1 MRAEDLRLE
10 DLVTFSEGIVSLH
23 GRRLVLHD
31 IHAMAQLRKDL
42 VETIGGQQTRRILTR
57 FGFYWGEAD
66 AAAMQRIV
74 QWRNVA
80 EWMRAGPQLHRL
92 QGVANVEIKSFNLR
106 DYGEFHIEVHWHE
119 SAEAEE
125 QLIELGETAAGG
137 CWITLGYASG
147 YASYCLGSPVYFK
160 ETSCRGRGDK
170 HCIAVGK
177 DSKTWGEDAEVLS
190 LDYQGD
196 DIKGK
201 IDEMATELR
210 KKTLELARQRKKL
223 KRVNPIAGPNTAET
237 RSKSF
242 QQVLD
247 SARRVARFDS
257 SVLITG
263 ESGVGKEVVARFV
276 HENSPR
282 SRKAFVAINCGA
294 LPETLLESE
303 LFGHKA
309 GSFTGAIRDRAGLFE
324 QASGGTILLDEIG
337 DVTPAL
343 QVTLLRV
350 LQEKKIRRV
359 GDNTFRDVDVRII
372 AATNRKLD
380 QEVREGRFRDD
391 LFYRLRVVEVHIPPL
406 RERVVD
412 IMPLAR
418 FFVERLSKRLRIR
431 RLAIEP
437 DCLRFLETY
446 PWPGNVRELENAL
459 ERAAVMTDDGWIRVE
474 HLPPDMVENDVFGS
488 GTVSSLKRTLADTE
502 RDYVLAVLKT
512 VDGNKTH
519 AAKILGIGNTT
530 LWRKLKE
537 WGTET

>member
-10 DLVTFSEGIVSLH
+10 DLVSFSEGLVSLH
-23 GRRLVLHD
+23 GRRLILHD
-31 IHAMAQLRKDL
+31 IHALAQLRKDL
-42 VETIGGQQTRRILTR
+42 VETAGVEHTRRVLTR
-57 FGFYWGEAD
+57 FGYYWGEAD

-74 QWRNVA
+74 QWHNVA
-80 EWMRAGPQLHRL
+80 EWLRAGPQLHRL
-92 QGVANVEIKSFNLR
+92 QGMANVEIRTFNLR
-106 DYGEFHIEVHWHE
+106 DYGEFHVEVVWHDC
-119 SAEAEE
+119 AEAEE
-125 QLIELGETAAGG
+125 QLIELGVSPHGG
-137 CWITLGYASG
+137 CWIMLGYASG

-160 ETSCRGRGDK
+160 EMSCRGRGDER
-170 HCIAVGK
+170 CVAVGK
-177 DSKTWGEDAEVLS
+177 DKKTWGEQADVLS
-190 LDYQGD
+190 QDFQSD

-201 IDEMATELR
+201 IEELSNELH
-210 KKTLELARQRKKL
+210 KKTLELARQRKRL
-223 KRVNPIAGPNTAET
+223 KRIGSVAGPDTAET

-247 SARRVARFDS
+247 TARRVARFDS

-263 ESGVGKEVVARFV
+263 ESGVGKEVVARFI
-276 HENSPR
+276 HEHSPR
-282 SRKAFVAINCGA
+282 SRKPFVAINCGA

-324 QASGGTILLDEIG
+324 QAAGGTLLLDEIG

-343 QVTLLRV
+343 QITLLRV
-350 LQEKKIRRV
+350 LQDKTIRRV
-359 GDNTFRDVDVRII
+359 GDDQFRNVDVRII

-380 QEVREGRFRDD
+380 QEVRDERFRDD
-391 LFYRLRVVEVHIPPL
+391 LFYRLRVVEIHLPPL

-412 IMPLAR
+412 ILPLAR
-418 FFVERLSKRLRIR
+418 FFIERLRKRFSLR

-437 DCLRFLETY
+437 ACLRFLETY

-474 HLPPDMVENDVFGS
+474 HLPPNMVEEDAFVGGS
-488 GTVSSLKRTLADTE
+488 ATRLTRTLAETE

-512 VDGNKTH
+512 ADGNKTR

-537 WGTET
+537 WGTEV